1 MKYIKINYPQMIQNM
16 IIRNY
21 KEYAKKEI
29 EIDPFFF
36 NKMINSKN
44 KIPMNEKYREIADKY
59 LVL

>member
-1 MKYIKINYPQMIQNM
+1 MSELKFTNEIYQNELSS
-16 IIRNY
+16 N
-21 KEYAKKEI
+21 EKEI

-44 KIPMNEKYREIADKY
+44 KIPMNEKYKEIADKY